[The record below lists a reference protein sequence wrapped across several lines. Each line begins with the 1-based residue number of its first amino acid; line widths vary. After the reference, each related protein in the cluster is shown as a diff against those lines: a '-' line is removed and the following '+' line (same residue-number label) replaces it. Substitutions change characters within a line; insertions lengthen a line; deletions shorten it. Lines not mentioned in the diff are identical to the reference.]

1 MSATTTPRTVP
12 AQLTPAERATRKAEA
27 NVKKFNRDR
36 ARMLEHVKTCVQQAG
51 AAIAEGNI
59 ATHDKW
65 LDATL
70 AAITSYRQ
78 FVALA
83 LNPNGVAA
91 APTAVTA
98 D

>member
-1 MSATTTPRTVP
+1 MTTTNPARTVP
-12 AQLTPAERATRKAEA
+12 AQLTPAERAARKAEA

-59 ATHDKW
+59 ETHDKW

-91 APTAVTA
+91 APAPVTA